1 MPSLH
6 HVIDFIRTG
15 DGPMDYRV
23 RLAHGKKRGSGRSG
37 GSGSGH
43 AKDLDIEGEEL
54 EEYPRLL
61 ELMPEFFSAY
71 ALLTAHEVTAES
83 TEPRWYV
90 TTYTPTIGARKGH
103 LRLLQC
109 HQFPHMFPAYE
120 HGSRHYLSPTVNID
134 SAEEVWLEAEAAE
147 VLPERFLGAKKWSPS
162 MAAAAIG
169 YLQEKKLR
177 LLVDGVEHTTGLRT
191 MPCPNKARKES
202 YCLFYGE
209 NTTQSVV
216 AEAFKYLNR
225 LFKEIVESGK
235 VGEICLPKKVFGR
248 DFCYRYKG
256 KITEHLRVAA
266 GGGRIE
272 FKFLGRYGSG
282 VLELLACNALADQL
296 KGCSRGVAWLTVRKE
311 GILRAEDHDNERVVL
326 EAYAAF
332 KTDSLRQFAQLHN
345 ASFRQIEVRDDF
357 RSKVFER
364 MASHPHLKPTE
375 QMPDQFVEPDGAEGS
390 LKQRCGS
397 MHSLSIVEQ
406 NAQIRYL
413 SFHWKLRELVAR
425 MAEDAV
431 IAADDHFQLLQARL
445 REELR
450 QAGKL
455 WEQRWGSG
463 GVLGRIC
470 ERVKRSA
477 EDCLSPRRKRM
488 RPE

>member
-1 MPSLH
+1 M
-6 HVIDFIRTG
+6 
-15 DGPMDYRV
+15 
-23 RLAHGKKRGSGRSG
+23 
-37 GSGSGH
+37 
-43 AKDLDIEGEEL
+43 
-54 EEYPRLL
+54 
-61 ELMPEFFSAY
+61 
-71 ALLTAHEVTAES
+71 
-83 TEPRWYV
+83 
-90 TTYTPTIGARKGH
+90 
-103 LRLLQC
+103 
-109 HQFPHMFPAYE
+109 
-120 HGSRHYLSPTVNID
+120 
-134 SAEEVWLEAEAAE
+134 
-147 VLPERFLGAKKWSPS
+147 LPERFLCAKKWSAK
-162 MAAAAIG
+162 MASEAIS

-202 YCLFYGE
+202 YCLFYGN

-225 LFKEIVESGK
+225 LFKEIVECGK
-235 VGEICLPKKVFGR
+235 GGEICLPKKVFGK
-248 DFCYRYKG
+248 DICYQYKG

-266 GGGRIE
+266 RRGTLE

-282 VLELLACNALADQL
+282 VLELLVCNALLKDL
-296 KGCSRGVAWLTVRKE
+296 KGCSRAVAWLKGRKE

-332 KTDSLRQFAQLHN
+332 KTDCLRQFAQLHN
-345 ASFRQIEVRDDF
+345 PSFRQIEVRDDY
-357 RSKVFER
+357 RSKVILR
-364 MASHPHLKPTE
+364 MASHPKLKPTE
-375 QMPDQFVEPDGAEGS
+375 QMPDQFVEPIEAEGS

-397 MHSLSIVEQ
+397 MRSLTIVEQ
-406 NAQIRYL
+406 NAQVHYL
-413 SFHWKLRELVAR
+413 SFHWKIRELVAR